1 MKIEVLLGDITEI
14 WISRPRLF
22 CRTWKTKEKF
32 TGNNQNLAQKL
43 YCEVG
48 YKILDYVK
56 AKTT

>member
-14 WISRPRLF
+14 WISRPRTF

-43 YCEVG
+43 DCKVG